1 MRWPYLEEGK
11 RAWQREAVELK
22 VWRDKGSDP
31 LPAGLVQLEGY
42 LERLALP
49 QGTLVIFDR
58 RTGGRSLSQR
68 VRFLSRKTAS
78 GRPVTILRA

>member
-11 RAWQREAVELK
+11 RAWQHEAVELK

-42 LERLALP
+42 LERLAQP
-49 QGTLVIFDR
+49 QRTLVIFDR